1 MAVRSTW
8 KGYLKVSLV
17 NIPIRVFPATESAA
31 TLSFNQLHA
40 ECQTR
45 IQQKRWCPKCD
56 REVPQS
62 EIAKGYE
69 FAKGRYVVMQ
79 EDDFA
84 KVSTP
89 STRIINLEQ
98 FTDESAIDPMYV
110 DRAYYLAPD
119 GQVAA
124 DAYAVMREGMKGKVG
139 IGKVAL
145 YGREYLVAIKVQQH
159 GLVMYTLHHAA
170 EIRTIDQI
178 EELETVPRTVKPQ
191 ELKLAKQ
198 VVDMFD
204 GELDLKDYKDEYKE
218 ELRKIIDARVAGEE
232 YVAAEVEEPPT
243 NVVDLM
249 AALAQEPRR
258 GQRRQEEA
266 RQGRAADQEG
276 RGEGR
281 AQAQARLI
289 TSANTGRG
297 ARMRPARV
305 PPVGQRDQPEAS
317 RLARVP
323 SRRVADPGRRREPHE
338 RQDHDH
344 PQVVGQRR
352 PVVGPEER
360 ARRTGRWARPARAA
374 ASWFR
379 ARYV

>member
-1 MAVRSTW
+1 MAARSTW
-8 KGYLKVSLV
+8 KGFLKVSLV

-31 TLSFNQLHA
+31 SLSFNQLHA

-45 IQQKRWCPKCD
+45 IQQKRWCPHCE
-56 REVPQS
+56 REVPLS
-62 EIAKGYE
+62 EVVKGYE

-98 FTDESAIDPMYV
+98 FTDETAVDPMYV

-119 GQVAA
+119 GQVAG
-124 DAYAVMREGMKGKVG
+124 DAYAVMREGMRGKVG

-145 YGREYLVAIKVQQH
+145 FGREYLVAIKPQQH

-178 EELETVPRTVKPQ
+178 EELSTVPRTVKPT

-204 GELDLKDYKDEYKE
+204 GELNLKDYKDEYKE

-232 YVAAEVEEPPT
+232 YVAAEVEEAPT

-249 AALAQEPRR
+249 AALRKSL
-258 GQRRQEEA
+258 
-266 RQGRAADQEG
+266 D
-276 RGEGR
+276 
-281 AQAQARLI
+281 
-289 TSANTGRG
+289 
-297 ARMRPARV
+297 
-305 PPVGQRDQPEAS
+305 
-317 RLARVP
+317 
-323 SRRVADPGRRREPHE
+323 
-338 RQDHDH
+338 
-344 PQVVGQRR
+344 
-352 PVVGPEER
+352 
-360 ARRTGRWARPARAA
+360 A
-374 ASWFR
+374 ASASKKKPAKAELTAKKAVAKAEPKRKR
-379 ARYV
+379 A

>member
-1 MAVRSTW
+1 MAARSTW
-8 KGYLKVSLV
+8 KGFLKVSLV

-56 REVPQS
+56 REVPLS
-62 EIAKGYE
+62 EVVKGYE

-98 FTDESAIDPMYV
+98 FTDETAVDPMYV

-119 GQVAA
+119 GQVAG
-124 DAYAVMREGMKGKVG
+124 DAYAVMREGMRGKVG

-145 YGREYLVAIKVQQH
+145 YGREYLVAIKAQQH

-178 EELETVPRTVKPQ
+178 EELSTVPRTVKPS

-204 GELDLKDYKDEYKE
+204 GELNLKDYKDEYKE

-249 AALAQEPRR
+249 AALRKSL
-258 GQRRQEEA
+258 
-266 RQGRAADQEG
+266 D
-276 RGEGR
+276 
-281 AQAQARLI
+281 
-289 TSANTGRG
+289 
-297 ARMRPARV
+297 
-305 PPVGQRDQPEAS
+305 
-317 RLARVP
+317 
-323 SRRVADPGRRREPHE
+323 
-338 RQDHDH
+338 
-344 PQVVGQRR
+344 
-352 PVVGPEER
+352 
-360 ARRTGRWARPARAA
+360 A
-374 ASWFR
+374 ASASKKKPAKAELTAKKAVAKAEPKRKR
-379 ARYV
+379 A